1 MEIKLLGLTTKE
13 AIEEQIKIPAAAG
26 KLSRFDGDA
35 IGVYESSYDFED
47 NVKWIERIT
56 KMGHKS
62 IIDHDYLV
70 LAIKDVTPIL
80 EQTIIG
86 KRLTSFTVKSRREVN
101 FSNAGFYV
109 PEFRDKYYDEHPEK
123 EELTERYNEHM
134 NSLFSNYQDYVDMGL
149 KKEDA
154 RYVLPY
160 SFYSNIIMG
169 LDAHELE
176 SILQELENGNLKN
189 VTEAQEFRKALLEI
203 VKVRC
208 PYMLK
213 NLAKKNSYDNLD
225 YLDELVDEKF
235 LNPDII
241 EAVKLVDCSRNI
253 DDKILISALQR
264 RYQLSFEDAS
274 NLLEEL
280 SRKDVN
286 FKSNMMKNIFL
297 NAKNRELEQVDFTF
311 NIPISLAVLT
321 HLTRHR
327 MHSLLVPDFLPMWD
341 LEHKYISDEI
351 KNKTDINLYNYIFRN
366 NKEVFEFFKE
376 QGVVE
381 DDLIYFYLAG
391 NMCNVS
397 TTMNGR
403 TVSHILRM
411 RECEKAQKEIR
422 DIAHAMNYEISK
434 QKSAVNFKDNIGTT
448 CEVFGYCPEG
458 RECCGK
464 IKTLKR

>member
-1 MEIKLLGLTTKE
+1 M
-13 AIEEQIKIPAAAG
+13 
-26 KLSRFDGDA
+26 
-35 IGVYESSYDFED
+35 
-47 NVKWIERIT
+47 
-56 KMGHKS
+56 
-62 IIDHDYLV
+62 
-70 LAIKDVTPIL
+70 
-80 EQTIIG
+80 
-86 KRLTSFTVKSRREVN
+86 
-101 FSNAGFYV
+101 
-109 PEFRDKYYDEHPEK
+109 
-123 EELTERYNEHM
+123 
-134 NSLFSNYQDYVDMGL
+134 
-149 KKEDA
+149 
-154 RYVLPY
+154 
-160 SFYSNIIMG
+160 
-169 LDAHELE
+169 
-176 SILQELENGNLKN
+176 
-189 VTEAQEFRKALLEI
+189 
-203 VKVRC
+203 
-208 PYMLK
+208 
-213 NLAKKNSYDNLD
+213 
-225 YLDELVDEKF
+225 
-235 LNPDII
+235 
-241 EAVKLVDCSRNI
+241 DCSRNI